1 MRRREFITL
10 VSGAAIGWPLAV
22 RAQKSTVQVRRIG
35 VLMPFAESD
44 RNAGLWLDAFVQG
57 LKSLGWSEQVNL
69 AYDIRYSEGRPDL
82 LPALAS
88 DLIRAKSDVLITWAA
103 QPVDALR
110 NATSTIPIVMAGIG
124 DALGPGYV
132 ASLAR
137 PGRNITG
144 LTIVATDQTG
154 KRLQLFQQM
163 VPEFARVAVIWN
175 PGASGHVF
183 QMKDL
188 PQAARNLGVAL
199 QSLPVRT
206 VEEIE
211 PALKASTAEKC
222 QGIYLME
229 DPMIQ
234 SRRSQIVNFAIQN
247 RLPTIGEFKP
257 VVEAGA
263 LMSYGPN
270 QLDLWRRAASYV
282 DKILKGANPAELPV
296 EQPNKYDL
304 AINLKTANAIGL
316 TVPMPL
322 LVAATDIIE

>member
-1 MRRREFITL
+1 
-10 VSGAAIGWPLAV
+10 
-22 RAQKSTVQVRRIG
+22 
-35 VLMPFAESD
+35 MPFARDD
-44 RNAGLWLDAFVQG
+44 RDAKLWLDAFVQS
-57 LKSLGWSEQVNL
+57 LRNLGWSEG
-69 AYDIRYSEGRPDL
+69 AKITYDVRYSEGRPDL

-88 DLIRAKSDVLITWAA
+88 DLVGAKSDVLVTWAA

-110 NATSTIPIVMAGIG
+110 AATRNIPIVMAGIG

-132 ASLAR
+132 ASLAH
-137 PGRNITG
+137 PGGNITG

-154 KRLQLFQQM
+154 KRLQLLQQM
-163 VPEFARVAVIWN
+163 VSDFARVAVVWN

-188 PQAARNLGVAL
+188 PQAAQNLRIAL

-206 VEEIE
+206 VGEIDS
-211 PALKASTAEKC
+211 ALNSSTAEKA

-234 SRRSQIVNFAIQN
+234 SRRAQIVDFAIQN
-247 RLPTIGEFKP
+247 RLPIIGEFKP

-263 LMSYGPN
+263 LMSYGPD
-270 QLDLWRRAASYV
+270 QLDLWQRAASYV

-304 AINLKTANAIGL
+304 AINLKTAKAIGL
-316 TVPMPL
+316 SVPMPL
-322 LVAATDIIE
+322 TIAATEIIE

>member
-1 MRRREFITL
+1 MRRRDFIKAIAGSVAATPF
-10 VSGAAIGWPLAV
+10 GA
-22 RAQKSTVQVRRIG
+22 RAQHPSASRRIG
-35 VLMPFAESD
+35 VLMPFARDD
-44 RNAGLWLDAFVQG
+44 RHAKLWLDAFVQS
-57 LKSLGWSEQVNL
+57 LRNLGWSDGTNL
-69 AYDIRYSEGRPDL
+69 RYDVRYSEGRPDL

-88 DLIRAKSDVLITWAA
+88 DLVSAQNDVIVTWAA

-110 NATSTIPIVMAGIG
+110 AATRTTPIVMAGIG

-132 ASLAR
+132 ASLAH
-137 PGRNITG
+137 PGGNITG

-154 KRLQLFQQM
+154 KRLQLLQQM
-163 VPEFARVAVIWN
+163 IPDFARVAVIWN

-188 PQAARNLGVAL
+188 PEAARNLGIAL
-199 QSLPVRT
+199 QSLPVRA
-206 VEEIE
+206 VGEIE
-211 PALKASTAEKC
+211 AALNSSTAERA

-234 SRRSQIVNFAIQN
+234 SRRAQIVEFAIQN
-247 RLPTIGEFKP
+247 RLPIIGEFKP

-270 QLDLWRRAASYV
+270 QLDLWQRAASYV
-282 DKILKGANPAELPV
+282 DKILKGASPAELPV

-304 AINLKTANAIGL
+304 AINLKTAKAIGL

-322 LVAATDIIE
+322 TVAATDIIE